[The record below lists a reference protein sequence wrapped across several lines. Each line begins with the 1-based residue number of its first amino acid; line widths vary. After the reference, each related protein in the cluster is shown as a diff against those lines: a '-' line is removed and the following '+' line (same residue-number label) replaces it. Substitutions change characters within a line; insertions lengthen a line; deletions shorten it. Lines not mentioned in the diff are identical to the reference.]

1 MRTLLARIVKPVNPE
16 LWQLAN
22 PEGRPLGLNDFR
34 RLEASKL
41 ESLEGAE
48 KAAALRG
55 LGTSEE
61 MVNKYYAPGSYQS
74 HKRTQ
79 RVQHNLEKLE
89 SAVAVPST
97 SDTPP
102 PLPAPRQIAHP
113 STSITSHISIS
124 NRNKTQLPAH
134 AHQLPHR
141 DPAPLC
147 PHLPHHGPAIAP
159 NFRKVSSN
167 QTQIFTCVLG

>member
-1 MRTLLARIVKPVNPE
+1 MRTLLGRIVKPVNPE

-61 MVNKYYAPGSYQS
+61 MLNKHYADRSYQS
-74 HKRTQ
+74 HTGTR
-79 RVQHNLEKLE
+79 RVQRNLEKLE

-97 SDTPP
+97 SGNPP
-102 PLPAPRQIAHP
+102 PVPASRVSKPMAHP
-113 STSITSHISIS
+113 STSGNSPPPV
-124 NRNKTQLPAH
+124 PASR
-134 AHQLPHR
+134 AKRQVESSPNASSSSEDLLAGY
-141 DPAPLC
+141 DPSADY
-147 PHLPHHGPAIAP
+147 
-159 NFRKVSSN
+159 R
-167 QTQIFTCVLG
+167 

>member
-1 MRTLLARIVKPVNPE
+1 MRTLLGRIVRPVSPE

-34 RLEASKL
+34 RLEVSKL

-48 KAAALRG
+48 KAAVLRG
-55 LGTSEE
+55 IGTSEE

-97 SDTPP
+97 SGNPP
-102 PLPAPRQIAHP
+102 PVPASRVSKPTAHP
-113 STSITSHISIS
+113 STSGNSPPPV
-124 NRNKTQLPAH
+124 PASR
-134 AHQLPHR
+134 AKRQVESSPMPSLALGDD
-141 DPAPLC
+141 DPMDGCGNA
-147 PHLPHHGPAIAP
+147 
-159 NFRKVSSN
+159 SSSSED
-167 QTQIFTCVLG
+167 LLAGYDPSADSR